1 MSKLVLLLMFIVFL
15 KTEVCKSQNNS
26 TGYNGLFS
34 SENII
39 DLQLE
44 LYFDSLL
51 AAGVSERARYGAIL
65 KILHKNKVTDTLH
78 VQLSK
83 RGHFRK
89 FPNIC
94 DFPPL
99 RIHFDEEE
107 TVGTEFKDLK
117 KIKIVTHC
125 QNNDSAFEQYVIQ
138 EYLIYK
144 AYNLL
149 TDYSFKVRLARI
161 RYVDLSKTF
170 PSVNNYTF
178 FIENPGNL
186 EKRLR
191 GTCLDVKYIWPKNL
205 DQKHYALMTMFQ
217 YMMINQD
224 WSVALGHNLELFARL
239 PDFKLI
245 PIPFDFDMCGV
256 IAIPY
261 KSPTVPF
268 KKGVKPERNF
278 MGKDIPK
285 AMIVEAIDT
294 LRLHK
299 NDIIKIFNTSPLLT
313 PSNRKNIVDHIS
325 EFFDNTSNTDLI
337 IKIMAGNV
345 NY

>member
-1 MSKLVLLLMFIVFL
+1 MLLLLIHSEVFYSQTAP
-15 KTEVCKSQNNS
+15 TECE
-26 TGYNGLFS
+26 GLFC
-34 SENII
+34 SETVL

-51 AAGVSERARYGAIL
+51 AGGVSEKTRYNAKL
-65 KILHKNKVTDTLH
+65 KILEKNKVKETLN

-99 RIHFDEEE
+99 RIHFDQKE
-107 TVGTEFKDLK
+107 TKQTEFAGLN

-125 QNNDSAFEQYVIQ
+125 QNNDTAFEQYVIQ

-149 TDYSFKVRLARI
+149 TEYSFKARLARI
-161 RYVDLSKTF
+161 KYVDLSKTF
-170 PSVNNYTF
+170 PNVNTYTF
-178 FIENPGNL
+178 FIENPGSL
-186 EKRLR
+186 EKRLS
-191 GTCLDVKYIWPKNL
+191 GACLDAKYIWPKNL
-205 DQKHYALMTMFQ
+205 EQKQYALMAMFQ

-224 WSVALGHNLELFARL
+224 WSVTLAHNLEILARKS
-239 PDFKLI
+239 DFKLV

-278 MGKDIPK
+278 MGNDISK
-285 AMIVEAIDT
+285 ENISEAIDI

-299 NDIIKIFNTSPLLT
+299 NDIIKVFNTSPLLT
-313 PSNRKNIVDHIS
+313 PQNRRNIVLHIS
-325 EFFDNTSNTDLI
+325 EFYDNTSDVERIARILNKEI
-337 IKIMAGNV
+337 
-345 NY
+345 

>member
-1 MSKLVLLLMFIVFL
+1 MKHVLLLLLAAAFF
-15 KTEVCKSQNNS
+15 KTEVIFSQNSSNDCK
-26 TGYNGLFS
+26 GLFCEES
-34 SENII
+34 IL

-44 LYFDSLL
+44 LYVDSLL
-51 AAGVSERARYGAIL
+51 AGGISEETKYHAVL
-65 KILHKNKVTDTLH
+65 KPLNKKQVTDTFH
-78 VQLSK
+78 VYLTK

-99 RIHFDEEE
+99 RIHFDRAE
-107 TVGTEFKDLK
+107 TAGTEFENLK

-125 QNNDSAFEQYVIQ
+125 QNNDTAFEQYVIQ

-161 RYVDLSKTF
+161 RYKDLSKTF
-170 PSVNNYTF
+170 PDVTNYTF
-178 FIENPGNL
+178 FIENPANL
-186 EKRLR
+186 EKRLN
-191 GTCLDVKYIWPKNL
+191 GTCLDTRYIYAKNL
-205 DQKHYALMTMFQ
+205 DQNQYALMTMFQ

-224 WSVALGHNLELFARL
+224 WSVTLAHNLEIFAQY

-245 PIPFDFDMCGV
+245 PIPFDFDMSGL

-268 KKGVKPERNF
+268 KKGEKPLRNF

-285 AMIVEAIDT
+285 ESIVAAIDK
-294 LRLHK
+294 LRKHK
-299 NDIIKIFNTSPLLT
+299 NEIIKIFNTSTLLT
-313 PSNRKNIVDHIS
+313 QTNRKIIVDHIT
-325 EFFDNTSNTDLI
+325 EFYENTSDMDQINKLLQ
-337 IKIMAGNV
+337 KN
-345 NY
+345 